1 MNSNYYNYKY
11 IAGMGYWK
19 INNWVNTNNEPSILT
34 TKNWAEVTN
43 DAYGNKQVKSK
54 TLMLD

>member
-1 MNSNYYNYKY
+1 
-11 IAGMGYWK
+11 MGYWK